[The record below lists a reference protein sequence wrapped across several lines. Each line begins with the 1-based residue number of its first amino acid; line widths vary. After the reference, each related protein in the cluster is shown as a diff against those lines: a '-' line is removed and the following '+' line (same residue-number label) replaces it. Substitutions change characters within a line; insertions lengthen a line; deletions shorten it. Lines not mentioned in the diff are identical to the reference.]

1 MSGDGRQRIRKTEN
15 ALEYCR
21 KRGLISLKI
30 IIAGNGKVGAA
41 LTRQLSAEGDDLT
54 LIDSNLKV
62 LESSEEL
69 YDIMVV
75 QGNCASMEVLRQA
88 GVKEADLL
96 IAMAGADEV
105 NLLCCMTAHA
115 MNKNIHTIARVCNP
129 QYMEQIFSM
138 REMFGLSMAVNPE
151 RQAAVEIE
159 RLLKYPGF
167 LKRDTFT
174 KGRVEIVELRIDAKS
189 KLCNVALNDMYGIV
203 KCKTLVC
210 AVLREGRAIA
220 PNGNFVLREGDRI
233 FVTAFTNTLTILL
246 KNLGI
251 ITHKAKRAILCGGGR
266 VSYYLAKQLENSGIG
281 IQIIEQ
287 DAERCRQLAAQLP
300 SACVIQG
307 DASNQRLL
315 EQEGISGCDAVVT
328 LTGLDEL
335 NMIISL
341 YGASCKVPQIITK
354 LGHIEN
360 TDILGNLSLDSVI
373 SPKELCCNTIVQY
386 VRAMKNQTGAA
397 LTVHT
402 IADGQAEAMEFLV
415 DGKVKHCGVPLKELK
430 LKKGVLVVC
439 IAKGA
444 RMEIPNGDSCFNIG
458 DIAYIVTSK
467 EKGIYQLN
475 DIFES

>member
-1 MSGDGRQRIRKTEN
+1 M
-15 ALEYCR
+15 
-21 KRGLISLKI
+21 ISVKI

-41 LTRQLSAEGDDLT
+41 LTRKLSAEGDELT

-75 QGNCASMEVLRQA
+75 EGNCASMEVLKQA
-88 GVKEADLL
+88 GVKDADLL

-115 MNKNIHTIARVCNP
+115 MNANIHTIARVCNP

-174 KGRVEIVELRIDAKS
+174 KGRVEIVELRIDSRS

-203 KCKTLVC
+203 KCKILVC
-210 AVLREGRAIA
+210 AVLREGKAIA
-220 PNGNFVLREGDRI
+220 PNGNFILREGDRI

-246 KNLGI
+246 KNLGV

-266 VSYYLAKQLENSGIG
+266 VSYYLAKQLENSGMG

-287 DAERCRQLAAQLP
+287 DAERCRQLAVQLP
-300 SACVIQG
+300 SACIIQG
-307 DASNQRLL
+307 DASNQLLL
-315 EQEGISGCDAVVT
+315 EQEGISSCDAVVT

-415 DGKVKHCGVPLKELK
+415 DGKVKHCGVPLKNLK

-444 RMEIPNGDSCFNIG
+444 KMEIPNGDSYFNIG
-458 DIAYIVTSK
+458 DIVYIVTSK
-467 EKGIYQLN
+467 EKSIYQLN
-475 DIFES
+475 DMFES